1 MSLSRAGR
9 WLTLFL
15 TIGLVSIVPIVA
27 SAQTQADV
35 DKAERAKAVA
45 EARQSTAY
53 LAYAAASARLDEA
66 VIEYQEIS
74 HELEDLLR
82 SKARMQDA
90 VTRYR
95 SDATAL
101 NESAKRFVIDA
112 YTGGQTNM
120 ISSAFTASSI
130 QDLVT
135 SQALLDRATQA
146 ELAAVGDLGAVSR
159 QLDRSTSELEIHA
172 AGVAIAEQAASELV
186 AEIDELYVERQHIL
200 DHADD
205 ALGTAISNLREE
217 IKDKQIEDDRI
228 KRQQADTASQAPGR
242 AGGAAPEIT
251 PGFQCPVAGGA
262 SFSNTWGARRSGG
275 RTHKGVDMFN
285 ARHTPLIAVVDGRVR
300 FSSNRLG
307 GLSTH
312 IYSDNGVVYY
322 YAHLQSHPTNI
333 KSGQRVKKGDIVGYL
348 GNSGNARYTSPHV
361 HFEIRPDG
369 VAVNPYPTVR
379 AAC

>member
-15 TIGLVSIVPIVA
+15 TIGLLSIVPIAA

-35 DKAERAKAVA
+35 DKAERTKAVA
-45 EARQSTAY
+45 EARRSTAY
-53 LAYAAASARLDEA
+53 LEYVAVSARLDEA
-66 VIEYQEIS
+66 VAEFQEIS

-82 SKARMQDA
+82 RKARMEDA
-90 VTRYR
+90 VSRYR
-95 SDATAL
+95 SDATSL
-101 NESAKRFVIDA
+101 NESAKRIVIDA

-120 ISSAFTASSI
+120 IGSAFAAASI

-135 SQALLDRATQA
+135 SQAVLDRATEA
-146 ELAAVGDLGAVSR
+146 ELSAFDNLGAVSR

-172 AGVAIAEQAASELV
+172 AGVSIAEDAASQLV
-186 AEIDELYVERQHIL
+186 SEIDELYEDRQHIL

-205 ALGTAISNLREE
+205 ALSTAISNLKKE
-217 IKDKQIEDDRI
+217 IRDKRIEDDRI
-228 KRQQADTASQAPGR
+228 KRQQAERASQAPGK
-242 AGGAAPEIT
+242 AGGAAPSVT
-251 PGFQCPVAGGA
+251 PGFQCPVLGGA

-285 ARHTPLIAVVDGRVR
+285 ARHTPLVAVVDGRVK
-300 FSSNRLG
+300 FSSNSLG

-333 KSGQRVKKGDIVGYL
+333 KSGQRVNKGDIVGYL
-348 GNSGNARYTSPHV
+348 GNSGNARYTSPHL
-361 HFEIRPDG
+361 HFEIRPNG

-379 AAC
+379 ASC